1 MVWLVLH
8 MCAMQCSAFRGP
20 LLLPAARPGGRGLR
34 VQRIQPK
41 CIAAGEGAGE
51 GALGRRVLLVAA
63 VLSVAG
69 GSTATECNA
78 AGGGDNPRSLTTQGM
93 ELFKEAKVAAS
104 ELHTSARTKSY
115 VVCFPRVAQANHR
128 LFPPVFYVS
137 SPAHLRCLCV
147 GVEAFDK
154 AIELDPRYKGILWQR
169 GALLFLCLFK
179 SLSCVL
185 LSKIAKLT
193 LTYRLEPILCGPLR

>member
-1 MVWLVLH
+1 MFLLFLDFGTTFSPEWPLIFDHHVSPSNLAKSRYPPWDPIYGSPLQFIAVTMPIVPRVPRSVWLVLH

-115 VVCFPRVAQANHR
+115 VVCFPRVAQTNHR
-128 LFPPVFYVS
+128 LFLCP
-137 SPAHLRCLCV
+137 LLLTCV
-147 GVEAFDK
+147 GFV
-154 AIELDPRYKGILWQR
+154 
-169 GALLFLCLFK
+169 
-179 SLSCVL
+179 
-185 LSKIAKLT
+185 
-193 LTYRLEPILCGPLR
+193 